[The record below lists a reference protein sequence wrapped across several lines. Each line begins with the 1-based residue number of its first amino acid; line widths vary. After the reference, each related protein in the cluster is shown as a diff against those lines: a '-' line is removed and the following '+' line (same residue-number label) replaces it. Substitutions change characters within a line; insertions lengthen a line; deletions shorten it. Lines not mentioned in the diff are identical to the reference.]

1 MHEVTDEFLLAL
13 AGIAAT
19 LVGTFI
25 VAVFF
30 YLDSALHRA
39 RGAAGSTPDQ
49 YMRAGARWVLV
60 AYSLPLIVALALV
73 GAEPVWAVVAF
84 LAFAA
89 ALVAATIDTSRRIAK
104 KGATRR
110 SVALAANEIL
120 TSLAVVALVVLPW
133 TLGGWM
139 PSPSDFVPS
148 LLLALAIGFTST
160 AAVIMSVFDAEQTTA
175 PAPEPTTPSRR
186 SAARRRGRSCRL
198 VRP

>member
-1 MHEVTDEFLLAL
+1 MDEVTDEFLLAL

-39 RGAAGSTPDQ
+39 RGGAGSAASQ
-49 YMRAGARWVLV
+49 YMRAGARWVLI
-60 AYSLPLIVALALV
+60 AYGLPLTVALALV
-73 GAEPVWAVVAF
+73 GAEPVWASIAF

-89 ALVAATIDTSRRIAK
+89 ALVTATVDTSRRIAK
-104 KGATRR
+104 RGATGR
-110 SVALAANEIL
+110 SPALAANEIL

-133 TLGGWM
+133 IFGGWI
-139 PSPSDFVPS
+139 PSRSDFVPS

-160 AAVIMSVFDAEQTTA
+160 TTVIMSVFDAEEISA
-175 PAPEPTTPSRR
+175 PAPEPALRSPGSTTRRWRR
-186 SAARRRGRSCRL
+186 S
-198 VRP
+198 